1 MYKRLISLLLCLMLP
16 VFPVSALATAESGD
30 GLKGALG
37 AALLGQTELP
47 QSGAGSRPYLAL
59 YVDYQ
64 KTDEPRT
71 THATATLV
79 HINSNNSDSNP
90 AAQDIV
96 IELKT
101 EDTLELRNGSD
112 THVFFDDLP
121 CGEAY
126 TFSFDLFCPFPT
138 EYVDPAP
145 EPKLTITASSSNV
158 GQCEYTCLFDS
169 TTEPRALVWGWD
181 VPGTTP
187 NAIRNDLDMMSELFG
202 KSYYNRQPVKTSSQ
216 FNHENIWELV
226 DQLSALETDEN
237 DVTYI
242 YLNAHGVTYG
252 DDEVVAPGFYAFAPD
267 TSITLDDDVIENED
281 IVLYIQL
288 FPALRQRLKGRVV
301 VVIDACYS
309 GTAINRAVGAGFE
322 PGQLSLMTSV
332 SEGLVSGAY
341 DSWLTEDYG
350 WFTKELYDEFSTR
363 TAPQTMGDAYAYMR
377 EYADSHITLFMM
389 DPQFTGNDET
399 TLFCL
404 DPDAWID
411 DPELVVV
418 EETLATAPSGEIIVT
433 TEIEDAEDASTIHKI
448 VRPSVTVTGRSEAA
462 DRINARLGAMYDA
475 AQSIV
480 AEQRQEPLASS
491 DNRHLYTLTVQ
502 DISTC
507 GSLLFMTFEEVRYTS
522 GAARP
527 MSTRFSLSFDTTTG
541 EEVEIT
547 DILPHDGEA
556 VNALVDRIEACL
568 TRDHAADL
576 FTDAHTAAVYATTK
590 PQVTWSIDGDGVH
603 VLYPADWITPRY
615 LGSLD
620 VILPFESLIGILDEA
635 YLPSFP
641 DAQGHA
647 DIIQSV
653 GAASFGR
660 QGAYTLQAFDSIANA
675 KVSLFCGDASF
686 SYPTTVVF
694 YATALYG
701 QSAFLP
707 APATGEWYVL
717 QYQSGG
723 QATEQQFR

>member
-16 VFPVSALATAESGD
+16 VFPVSSSAMAESGD
-30 GLKGALG
+30 SLKGALG
-37 AALLGQTELP
+37 AALLGQADLP
-47 QSGAGSRPYLAL
+47 ASGPNSRPYLAL

-64 KTDEPRT
+64 KTDERCT
-71 THATATLV
+71 THAKATLV
-79 HINSNNSDSNP
+79 HINSNGSDSNP

-96 IELKT
+96 IELQT
-101 EDTLELRNGSD
+101 EDTLELRNGSG

-121 CGEAY
+121 CGDAY
-126 TFSFDLFCPFPT
+126 TFEFDLFCPFPT
-138 EYVDPAP
+138 EHVDPVP
-145 EPKLTITASSSNV
+145 EPKLTITVTSSNV
-158 GQCEYTCLFDS
+158 GRCEYTCVFDS

-187 NAIRNDLDMMSELFG
+187 NAIRNDLDMMSELFE
-202 KSYYNRQPVKTSSQ
+202 KSYYNRQPVQTTSC
-216 FNHENIWELV
+216 FNHEDIWELV
-226 DQLSALETDEN
+226 DQLPALETDDN

-242 YLNAHGVTYG
+242 YLNAHGTTYG
-252 DDEVVAPGFYAFAPD
+252 DDEVVVPGFLAFAPD
-267 TSITLDDDVIENED
+267 ASIMLDEEVIENEN
-281 IVLYIQL
+281 IVLYIEL
-288 FPALRQRLKGRVV
+288 FPALRQQLKGRIVI
-301 VVIDACYS
+301 VIDACYS
-309 GTAINRAVGAGFE
+309 GAAISRAERMSFE

-404 DPDAWID
+404 DPNAWID

-418 EETLATAPSGEIIVT
+418 EETLVTAPSVEIIVT
-433 TEIEDAEDASTIHKI
+433 TEIEDAEDATTSHTI
-448 VRPSVTVTGRSEAA
+448 VRPSVTVTGRPDATN
-462 DRINARLGAMYDA
+462 RINARLAAMYDA
-475 AQSIV
+475 AQNIV
-480 AEQRQEPLASS
+480 AEQRQEPIDSNGS
-491 DNRHLYTLTVQ
+491 KHLYTLTVN
-502 DISTC
+502 DVSAC
-507 GSLLFMTFEEVRYTS
+507 GSLLFITFEEVRYTS

-527 MSTRFSLSFDTTTG
+527 MSTHFTLSFDTTTG
-541 EEVEIT
+541 QEAEIT

-556 VNALVDRIEACL
+556 VNALTGLIEACL

-576 FTDAHTAAVYATTK
+576 FIDAHTAAAYAITE
-590 PQVTWSIDGDGVH
+590 PQVTWSIDGNGVH
-603 VLYPADWITPRY
+603 VLYPADCITPRY

-620 VILPFESLIGILDEA
+620 IILPFESLSGILEDA
-635 YLPSFP
+635 RLPSFP
-641 DAQGHA
+641 DVQGIA
-647 DIIQSV
+647 DISCST
-653 GAASFGR
+653 GSADFGQR
-660 QGAYTLQAFDSIANA
+660 SACALQASGAIANVT
-675 KVSLFCGDASF
+675 VSLIRGDASF

-707 APATGEWYVL
+707 VPPEGEWYAVC
-717 QYQSGG
+717 YESAG
-723 QATEQQFR
+723 QTIERQFR